1 MMKKKHIYR
10 SCTNIAH
17 AVFAMGG
24 KRVARH
30 LIASKRGI
38 AAIETALLLPLFVF
52 FIFALIDVSWTMLRR
67 YSVEQAGAQL
77 AVRMREN
84 PAANVNSLA
93 GSLGYG
99 LVNFNGT
106 SACLCVTQ
114 HTTLAAAAAAAATT
128 PTPLCP
134 CTSNNTGP
142 LPRDPVTRTI
152 PDSFLGVS
160 ASASFTPLSFV
171 GRQFFGNTIDYRFH
185 TVLAFERMPRTCY
198 TIESY
203 SLEEPSGK
211 SHVGC
216 ADGFFLTG
224 VSTSKGTAG
233 RPFKPMVVSPNGVG
247 DTHFNCGV
255 QAPYNPTIG
264 THMLRLAGLQFG
276 NGIRRTGTVV
286 NHCDG
291 SSTTLEAP
299 HVMNFQGRCTAN
311 RYQYTCCSYD
321 RQTTLVFEKPTEK
334 Y

>member
-114 HTTLAAAAAAAATT
+114 HTTLADAAATSANRG
-128 PTPLCP
+128 CP

-198 TIESY
+198 IIESY
-203 SLEEPSGK
+203 SLEEPSGT

-224 VSTSKGTAG
+224 VSTSKGTAE
-233 RPFKPMVVSPNGVG
+233 RPFSGVVLSTNGVG
-247 DTHFNCGV
+247 YTHLSCKESGL
-255 QAPYNPTIG
+255 
-264 THMLRLAGLQFG
+264 THLAGLKFSNGIRLAGE
-276 NGIRRTGTVV
+276 VS
-286 NHCDG
+286 HCDG
-291 SSTTLEAP
+291 SSTTIEAP
-299 HVMNFQGRCTAN
+299 HVMNFEGRCTAN

-321 RQTTLVFEKPTEK
+321 RQTTLSFEKPTEK
-334 Y
+334 W

>member
-38 AAIETALLLPLFVF
+38 AAIEAALLLPLFVF

-114 HTTLAAAAAAAATT
+114 HASLSEAANNSFNRG
-128 PTPLCP
+128 CP

-142 LPRDPVTRTI
+142 DTTVAVP
-152 PDSFLGVS
+152 PDFFLGVS
-160 ASASFTPLSFV
+160 VAASFTPLSFV

-203 SLEEPSGK
+203 SLEEPSGT

-233 RPFKPMVVSPNGVG
+233 QPFKPMVVSPNGVG

-276 NGIRRTGTVV
+276 NGTRFVQEVELCNGSRFDMLRTP
-286 NHCDG
+286 CDEFSG
-291 SSTTLEAP
+291 AVYGKSVS
-299 HVMNFQGRCTAN
+299 V
-311 RYQYTCCSYD
+311 
-321 RQTTLVFEKPTEK
+321 
-334 Y
+334 